1 MPADHFFPSTKSILT
16 MFSKTLNLFVE
27 KVKFYIHVRRG
38 FEVVTFVGN
47 NTGVSFV
54 KINVPV

>member
-1 MPADHFFPSTKSILT
+1 MPDHFFPLTKSILT
-16 MFSKTLNLFVE
+16 MFSKTLNSFVE
-27 KVKFYIHVRRG
+27 KVKFNTHVRRG